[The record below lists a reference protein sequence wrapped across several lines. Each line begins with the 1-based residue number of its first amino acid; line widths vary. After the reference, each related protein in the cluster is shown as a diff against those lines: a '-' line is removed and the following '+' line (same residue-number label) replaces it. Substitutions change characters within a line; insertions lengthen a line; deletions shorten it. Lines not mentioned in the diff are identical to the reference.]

1 VGERSRARDHPDER
15 LLCVLMS
22 SSKHA
27 HPQHAVTPPKGR
39 PTPTRR
45 GSGSGP
51 TFGSTFQW
59 SVAIGALAVA
69 FVVLVLVTR

>member
-1 VGERSRARDHPDER
+1 MSDYSRRS
-15 LLCVLMS
+15 MS
-22 SSKHA
+22 SSKQA
-27 HPQHAVTPPKGR
+27 QPKHAVTPPKGR

-45 GSGSGP
+45 GSGSAQ

>member
-1 VGERSRARDHPDER
+1 MSDYSASS
-15 LLCVLMS
+15 MS

-27 HPQHAVTPPKGR
+27 HPKHAVTPPKGR